1 MITTNEAEP
10 IRPDP
15 NRDPVNPV
23 NRKTPVEPV
32 EADRF
37 TEMMNKEDQATA
49 DAEGAGSDAEISP
62 EELQRQIRE
71 GLFKA
76 GFQKSM
82 ERAREM
88 TKEMK
93 Q

>member
-1 MITTNEAEP
+1 MITTNDSEP
-10 IRPDP
+10 LRPNPDR
-15 NRDPVNPV
+15 NPVDPV
-23 NRKTPVEPV
+23 NRKPPVEPV

-37 TEMMNKEDQATA
+37 SEMMKKDDQATA
-49 DAEGAGSDAEISP
+49 DAERTDSDKEISP